1 MRILPTPSRAHGRIW
16 AGCLL
21 LAVAIGVVAAGPA
34 AVAAPASP
42 TAAGA
47 RTQLAVGAAGTPPGQ
62 VTWSV
67 VPATSTGPD
76 PNRLDFSYGVVKAG
90 SSIQDHVEIAN
101 RSSQSAAFSIYATDA
116 SGTSASGALLLLGSN
131 QKSTDIGAW
140 SSFAGGARQLSTIIP
155 GKKAIIVAFTLKV
168 PPQAT
173 PGDHTGAMV
182 AAVGVTRKNAAGENV
197 VENYR
202 IAVPLELRVPGAL
215 RAGIQVQSISTGF
228 SDPLN
233 PFGTGSATISYTLT
247 NTGNVRQSATPTVTV
262 TGPFGQSATVHP
274 AKLPVILPGDSVR
287 VAASL
292 RGLFPAGP
300 MTARV
305 EAKPGWP
312 KGTIPLALAA
322 SVAAGSASLFAFP
335 WSLLGLIL
343 LLVAIGVGIWF
354 YLRWRRRL
362 RRAELAAVAARAR
375 RDTEQRLLGGRATA
389 NGHSA
394 NGHSA
399 NGHSVGGHSVNGH
412 SANGAGAEP
421 PAASAETASAE
432 TAPAETGAALTK
444 TEAAPAGAT
453 APGGTPE
460 GDGTAAEGT
469 AE

>member
-16 AGCLL
+16 AGCLV
-21 LAVAIGVVAAGPA
+21 LAVAIGSVAAGPA

-47 RTQLAVGAAGTPPGQ
+47 RTQPAVGAAGTPAGQ

-67 VPATSTGPD
+67 VPATGTGPD

-140 SSFAGGARQLSTIIP
+140 SSFAGGARQLSTIIA

-182 AAVGVTRKNAAGENV
+182 AAVGVTRKNSAGENV

-202 IAVPLELRVPGAL
+202 VAVPLELRVPGAL

-233 PFGTGSATISYTLT
+233 PFGTGSATVSYTMT

-262 TGPFGQSATVHP
+262 TGPFGQTATVHP

-292 RGLFPAGP
+292 AGLFPAGP
-300 MTARV
+300 MTAHV
-305 EAKPGWP
+305 LAEPGWP
-312 KGTIPLALAA
+312 KGTIPLTHAVSEAT
-322 SVAAGSASLFAFP
+322 GSASLFAFP

-375 RDTEQRLLGGRATA
+375 RDTEQRLLGGRAAA

-399 NGHSVGGHSVNGH
+399 NGHSANGH
-412 SANGAGAEP
+412 SANGDGPEP
-421 PAASAETASAE
+421 SAESAKTA
-432 TAPAETGAALTK
+432 AALTK
-444 TEAAPAGAT
+444 TEAAPAEAT
-453 APGGTPE
+453 TPGGTPD
-460 GDGTAAEGT
+460 GGGTATEGT